1 MPFVSRARGLAL
13 TASAVLLLPA
23 TAGVADAAPPDG
35 RSYELVSPLDTNGT
49 DIYNLPFGGYGQAG
63 TVVAAADGERVY
75 YSSFAAFAGA
85 PSTGVTGY
93 TAYRANRGADGWD
106 TISLQ
111 PPMPG
116 APVVANGAG
125 SPVGITPDVRYAFVL
140 SNQALVPGIPA
151 DYAGRNLF
159 RQEPDGSFTLLGTQI
174 PRAVNQP
181 NWVGASDDGGHA
193 VFESAELVPG
203 AGANVYEWV
212 DGTVRAVGVLPNGS
226 FAVGAQSA
234 GKDHIDNAVRH
245 RQVSADGSHVYFTS
259 NAGGKREL
267 YVRIDG
273 SRTVA
278 VSASQRT
285 PVDPAATAT
294 TARTFWGSSED
305 GRVAWFTSREALTDD
320 ANTGVADA
328 GNDLYRHDLDSGELT
343 DVSVSAHVAR
353 GANVRGVLGTS
364 ADGGTA
370 YFVTE
375 NRVGAEGADGAYNL
389 YVHRDGETRFVAAL
403 AAADAVN
410 WRQDAGTHATARVT
424 PDGEQLLFV
433 SVAQLTGYD
442 NRDATTNAVQKQV
455 FRFDAS
461 TAPADA
467 LSCISCNPSG
477 DRPLGSSDIQAFQS
491 AKTSNPTGS
500 LPRNISDDG
509 SRVFFNSADQL
520 VPAAVNG
527 RFNPYMW
534 EDGTLHLLS
543 SGSAAADAYFGDAS
557 ASGDDAFFTTS
568 EPLLALGQ
576 SDKVALWDA
585 RVGGG
590 FPLPTPPQE
599 CSGDA
604 CQGPRAPQPT
614 LQDPPSTRHTGSGNV
629 VPAPEPVPSLKV
641 TRLSSSAQRT
651 LARGGRAVVVVTVG
665 SAGRVTIAGT
675 TRLPGV
681 RSLTSVLGNAR
692 VAAGART
699 MRIPVRLS
707 RAARRALAGGRSLT
721 VRFAVSQE
729 RVGIR
734 RQTLRLPGAARAAK
748 RPVHSSTRSR

>member
-1 MPFVSRARGLAL
+1 M
-13 TASAVLLLPA
+13 LLLPA

-35 RSYELVSPLDTNGT
+35 RGYELVSPFDTNGT

-63 TVVAAADGERVY
+63 TVIAADDGERVY

-93 TAYRANRGADGWD
+93 TAYRASRFDDGWE
-106 TISLQ
+106 TNTLQ
-111 PPMPG
+111 PPMTGP
-116 APVVANGAG
+116 PVVANGAG
-125 SPVGITPDVRYAFVL
+125 SPVGLTPDIRYAFVI
-140 SNQALVPGIPA
+140 SNQALAPGIPA
-151 DYAGRNLF
+151 DYAGRNIF

-181 NWVGASDDGGHA
+181 NWVGTSDDGSHA

-203 AGANVYEWV
+203 AGANLYEWV
-212 DGTVRAVGVLPNGS
+212 DGTVRAVGVLPNGT
-226 FAVGAQSA
+226 FAVGAQAA
-234 GKDHIDNAVRH
+234 GKDHVDNAVRH

-285 PVDPAATAT
+285 PVDPAATAA
-294 TARTFWGSSED
+294 TARLFWGASED

-320 ANTGVADA
+320 ANTGAADA
-328 GNDLYRHDLDSGELT
+328 GSDLYRYDLDSGELT

-364 ADGGTA
+364 ADGSTA

-389 YVHRDGETRFVAAL
+389 YVHRDGETRFIGAL
-403 AAADAVN
+403 AATDAVN

-424 PDGEQLLFV
+424 PDGGQLLFV

-442 NRDATTNAVQKQV
+442 NRHATTNVVQKQV
-455 FRFDAS
+455 FRFDA
-461 TAPADA
+461 TADPADA
-467 LSCISCNPSG
+467 LTCISCNPSG
-477 DRPLGSSDIQAFQS
+477 ERPLGSSDIQAFQS

-509 SRVFFNSADQL
+509 SRVFFNSADRL

-534 EDGTLHLLS
+534 ENGTLHLLS
-543 SGSAAADAYFGDAS
+543 SGTAAADAYFGDAS

-585 RVGGG
+585 RIGGG
-590 FPLPTPPQE
+590 FPLPTPPRQ

-604 CQGPRAPQPT
+604 CQGPPAQQQRP
-614 LQDPPSTRHTGSGNV
+614 QDPASTRYVGNGNV
-629 VPAPEPVPSLKV
+629 VEPPERVPSLKV
-641 TRLSSSAQRT
+641 TPLTAAQQRA

-665 SAGRVTIAGT
+665 GAGRVTIAGT
-675 TRLPGV
+675 ARLPGT
-681 RSLTSVLGNAR
+681 RSLTTVLGNAR
-692 VAAGART
+692 VATEGR
-699 MRIPVRLS
+699 MLRIPVRLS
-707 RAARRALAGGRSLT
+707 SAARRALAGGRSLT

-729 RVGIR
+729 RVGVR